1 MGLTEEFLLEHLE
14 GFAVEIFEVFLVKLI
29 DNFPLE
35 ISRDSVEIPR
45 EVSDEDRR
53 GLPVGTS
60 REIVGGLLRELLSK
74 LPLKH
79 LVFGIHPGCISGET
93 SGRVLVEILEKLT
106 GKFLEFMVQE
116 LQKKMFGKTPGKTFE
131 NFLPELFGE
140 FSADALERNPGGTP
154 RVFHNELL

>member
-1 MGLTEEFLLEHLE
+1 MK
-14 GFAVEIFEVFLVKLI
+14 IFEVFLVKLI

-93 SGRVLVEILEKLT
+93 SGRVPNEASAGRNSSEIDWEIPGVYGAGT
-106 GKFLEFMVQE
+106 P
-116 LQKKMFGKTPGKTFE
+116 KKMFGKTPGKTFE